1 MNKQPFSSADVR
13 LASAKTFVRDIRV
26 EAEIGVYD
34 FEYGHTQPL
43 MVEVELDVAQT
54 GFDELADI
62 INYEHIVNWTREV
75 AAVGHIELVETFAHR
90 VALACMRDPRVLAAR
105 VRVEKPQALAYLID
119 APSVTGQMIAVD
131 GGQHLAWRTP
141 DVVGD

>member
-1 MNKQPFSSADVR
+1 MNKLPFSSTDVR
-13 LASAKTFVRDIRV
+13 VASAKTFVRDIRV

-43 MVEVELDVAQT
+43 MVEVELDVAQS
-54 GFDELADI
+54 GFDDLGDI

-105 VRVEKPQALAYLID
+105 VRVEKPQALA
-119 APSVTGQMIAVD
+119 PAVA
-131 GGQHLAWRTP
+131 GVEITLRRGEAI
-141 DVVGD
+141 

>member
-1 MNKQPFSSADVR
+1 MNKLPFTSADVR

-43 MVEVELDVAQT
+43 MVEVELDVAQS
-54 GFDELADI
+54 GFDDLGDI

-105 VRVEKPQALAYLID
+105 VRVEKPEALS
-119 APSVTGQMIAVD
+119 PAVA
-131 GGQHLAWRTP
+131 GVEITLRRGAAI
-141 DVVGD
+141 

>member
-1 MNKQPFSSADVR
+1 MNQHPLSSTDVR

-43 MVEVELDVAQT
+43 MVEVELDVAQS

-62 INYEHIVNWTREV
+62 INYEHIVTWTREV

-105 VRVEKPQALAYLID
+105 VRVEKPQALA
-119 APSVTGQMIAVD
+119 PAVA
-131 GGQHLAWRTP
+131 GVEITLRRGEAI
-141 DVVGD
+141 